1 MMSETLL
8 MVGPRGFK
16 RFKGTGNCWGR
27 EGGYKSREKEKELN
41 DNPQLQG

>member
-16 RFKGTGNCWGR
+16 RFKGRGIVGTKLR
-27 EGGYKSREKEKELN
+27 GGATSRGKRRSVE
-41 DNPQLQG
+41 